1 MEGLEGSIAEEDVV
15 HGEVAEGDDFHA
27 VNDGVELSDIA
38 AHGLGGED
46 EANRDDEGEG
56 TPQDLLLFNGGVGA
70 EDLSEVSE
78 GDAADEMSGG
88 DTNLDETHEEGPG
101 TSTTDGEVTARAA
114 SHDFIFLLI
123 ELDCF

>member
-15 HGEVAEGDDFHA
+15 HGEVAEGDDFNA

-88 DTNLDETHEEGPG
+88 DTNLDETHEESPG

-114 SHDFIFLLI
+114 SHDFLL
-123 ELDCF
+123 F